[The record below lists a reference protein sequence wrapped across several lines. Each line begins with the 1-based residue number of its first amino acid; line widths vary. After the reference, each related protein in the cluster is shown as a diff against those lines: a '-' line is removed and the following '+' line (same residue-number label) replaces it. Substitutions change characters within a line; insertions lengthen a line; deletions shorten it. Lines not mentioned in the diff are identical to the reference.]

1 MNIYEALS
9 AILNFVQWLLLP
21 FSVLLMLKLVEMF
34 IGLLAAIRG
43 RQYAREL
50 TSAIRKWEEL
60 GFNREELDELR
71 RKHGWPGLRGDWPIT
86 KYFLRI
92 PTVIGRFLVNL
103 FRYRWLAPVQV
114 LLVVLS
120 ANQVILAVGIFMLL
134 ASVWIGIACLL
145 VDRLIFG
152 YADSYFRKTYVNL
165 STNVG
170 NFNDLL
176 TQTHQERVKDFF
188 TVFCGIVAFLI
199 IAYAAIYDG
208 LDKLSGSTGAFQNV
222 RRDWKRP
229 FHLFYFSTVTV
240 ATVGY
245 GDIYPKVDSLVA
257 RLITTSEI
265 LAGFLLLIVLVTS
278 VSLTIEGE

>member
-9 AILNFVQWLLLP
+9 AILNFVQWLMLP
-21 FSVLLMLKLVEMF
+21 FSVLLVLKLVEMF
-34 IGLLAAIRG
+34 IGLLTAIRG

-50 TSAIRKWEEL
+50 TSAIRKWEESR
-60 GFNREELDELR
+60 FNREELDELR
-71 RKHGWPGLRGDWPIT
+71 RKHGWPGYRGDWPIT
-86 KYFLRI
+86 KRFLRI
-92 PTVIGRFLVNL
+92 PTVFGRFLVNL
-103 FRYRWLAPVQV
+103 FRYRWLVPIQV

-120 ANQVILAVGIFMLL
+120 ANQVILAAGICVLL

-152 YADSYFRKTYVNL
+152 YADSYFRKTYINL
-165 STNVG
+165 SANVG
-170 NFNDLL
+170 DFTDLL
-176 TQTHQERVKDFF
+176 TQTRQERVKDFF

-199 IAYAAIYDG
+199 TAYAAIYDG
-208 LDKLSGSTGAFQNV
+208 LDKLSGSNGAFQNV
-222 RRDWKRP
+222 PRDWTRP
-229 FHLFYFSTVTV
+229 FHLLYFSTVTV

-245 GDIYPKVDSLVA
+245 GDIYPRVDSLVA

>member
-71 RKHGWPGLRGDWPIT
+71 RKHGWPGYRGDWPIT

-208 LDKLSGSTGAFQNV
+208 LDKLSGSNGAFQNV
-222 RRDWKRP
+222 PRDWTRP